1 MHGVVLSLCCTEENV
16 GTTETSCLVSKIS
29 VNQNISETSYMLI
42 LFVHLKSAGQLRA
55 HAWIIQ
61 GIHIKL
67 QNTRQLY
74 HMETGLRSC
83 QIFAVALFAL
93 AWNFFSSKTNIAI
106 LKL

>member
-1 MHGVVLSLCCTEENV
+1 MHGVVLSLCCTEESV
-16 GTTETSCLVSKIS
+16 GTTETSLMSKMS

-93 AWNFFSSKTNIAI
+93 AWSFFSSKTNIAI